1 MSFTGKHALI
11 TGSSRGIGRGIA
23 LKLAEKGCQIAINY
37 RQNEAAARHTL
48 AQVRERGADG
58 FIFQADVSRPEEINR
73 LFQQVQSNFGKLDIF
88 VANALGDLFSV
99 LAPPLAAT
107 PEQLTLAAAS
117 QGQAFLLGVQAA
129 TSLMATGGRI
139 VAITYTP
146 GGSRGSWQ
154 PYIAQGTAKAA
165 LESLVRY
172 FAVAL
177 AKQGITVNA
186 ISPGLTE
193 DSIIS
198 ALPPAAQEMIQQ
210 WCERGWVPMGRMG
223 KPADIGNAVA
233 MLCSPEAG
241 WITGQTI
248 AADGG
253 ASLMNADFPL
263 EIQLG

>member
-1 MSFTGKHALI
+1 MALAGNYALV

-23 LKLAEKGCQIAINY
+23 LKLAEKGVNVAINY
-37 RQNEAAARHTL
+37 RQNEAAANETL
-48 AQVRERGADG
+48 AMVRARGADG
-58 FIFQADVSRPEEINR
+58 FVIGADVSRPEEISR
-73 LFQQVQSNFGKLDIF
+73 IFHQVQSEFGRLDIF
-88 VANALGDLFSV
+88 VANALGDLFAV

-129 TSLMATGGRI
+129 APLMSDGGRI

-146 GGSRGSWQ
+146 GGNKGSWQ

-177 AKQGITVNA
+177 AKRGITVNA

-198 ALPPAAQEMIQQ
+198 ALPPVAQEMIQQ
-210 WCERGWVPMGRMG
+210 WCQRGWVPMGRMG

-263 EIQLG
+263 EIQMG

>member
-1 MSFTGKHALI
+1 MSLTGKYALI
-11 TGSSRGIGRGIA
+11 TGSSRGIGRGTA
-23 LKLAEKGCQIAINY
+23 LRLAEKGVNIAINY
-37 RQNEAAARHTL
+37 RQNEAAALDTL
-48 AQVRERGADG
+48 AKVRERGADG
-58 FIFQADVSRPEEINR
+58 FVIQADVSKPEEISR
-73 LFQQVQSNFGKLDIF
+73 LFGRVQSEFGHLDIF

-107 PEQLTLAAAS
+107 PDQLIMAAAS

-129 TSLMATGGRI
+129 ASIMPDGGRI
-139 VAITYTP
+139 VAVTYSP
-146 GGSRGSWQ
+146 GGNKGSWQ
-154 PYIAQGTAKAA
+154 PYISQGTAKAA

-177 AKQGITVNA
+177 AKRRITVNA

-198 ALPPAAQEMIQQ
+198 ALPPVAQEMIQQ

-223 KPADIGNAVA
+223 KPEDIGNAIA
-233 MLCSPEAG
+233 MLCSAEAS

-263 EIQLG
+263 EIQMG

>member
-1 MSFTGKHALI
+1 MSLSGKYALV

-23 LKLAEKGCQIAINY
+23 LKLAEKGVNVAINY
-37 RQNEAAARHTL
+37 RQNEAAAHDTL
-48 AQVRERGADG
+48 AKVRERGADG
-58 FIFQADVSRPEEINR
+58 FVIQADVSQPAAVSQ
-73 LFQQVQSNFGKLDIF
+73 LFKRVQSEFGSLDIF
-88 VANALGDLFSV
+88 VANALGDLFAV
-99 LAPPLAAT
+99 LAPPLAST

-129 TSLMATGGRI
+129 APLMSAGGRI
-139 VAITYTP
+139 VAITYAP
-146 GGSRGSWQ
+146 GGNKGSWQ

-177 AKQGITVNA
+177 AKRGITVNT

-223 KPADIGNAVA
+223 KPEDIGNAVA
-233 MLCSPEAG
+233 MLCSAEAG

-248 AADGG
+248 AVDGG

-263 EIQLG
+263 EIQMG

>member
-1 MSFTGKHALI
+1 MSLTGRYALV

-23 LKLAEKGCQIAINY
+23 LKLAEKGVNVAINY
-37 RQNEAAARHTL
+37 RQNEAAAKDTL
-48 AQVRERGADG
+48 AKVREQGGEG
-58 FIFQADVSRPEEINR
+58 FVIQADVSRPEELRR
-73 LFQQVQSNFGKLDIF
+73 LFAHVQSQFGRLDIF
-88 VANALGDLFSV
+88 VANALGDLFAV
-99 LAPPLAAT
+99 LAPPLAVT
-107 PEQLTLAAAS
+107 PEQLQMAMAS

-129 TSLMATGGRI
+129 APLMPDGGRI
-139 VAITYTP
+139 IAITYTP
-146 GGSRGSWQ
+146 GGNKGSWQ

-177 AKQGITVNA
+177 AKRGITVNA

-198 ALPPAAQEMIQQ
+198 ALPPVAQELIHDWGEQ
-210 WCERGWVPMGRMG
+210 GWMPMGRMG
-223 KPADIGNAVA
+223 RPEDIGNAVA
-233 MLCSPEAG
+233 MLCTPEAG

-263 EIQLG
+263 EIQMG

>member
-1 MSFTGKHALI
+1 MSLTGKYALV

-23 LKLAEKGCQIAINY
+23 LKLAEKGVNVAINY
-37 RQNEAAARHTL
+37 RQNEAAANDTL
-48 AQVRERGADG
+48 AKVRERGADG
-58 FIFQADVSRPEEINR
+58 FVIGADVAQPDDLKR
-73 LFQQVQSNFGKLDIF
+73 LFQQVQSEFGRLDIF
-88 VANALGDLFSV
+88 VANALGDLFAV
-99 LAPPLAAT
+99 LAPPLAST

-129 TSLMATGGRI
+129 APLMADGGRI
-139 VAITYTP
+139 VAITYAP
-146 GGSRGSWQ
+146 GAHKGSWQ

-177 AKQGITVNA
+177 AKRGITVNS

-198 ALPPAAQEMIQQ
+198 ALPPVAQQMIKE
-210 WCERGWVPMGRMG
+210 WCESGWVPMGRMG
-223 KPADIGNAVA
+223 KPEDIANAVA
-233 MLCSPEAG
+233 MLCTPEAG

-248 AADGG
+248 VADGG

-263 EIQLG
+263 AIQMG